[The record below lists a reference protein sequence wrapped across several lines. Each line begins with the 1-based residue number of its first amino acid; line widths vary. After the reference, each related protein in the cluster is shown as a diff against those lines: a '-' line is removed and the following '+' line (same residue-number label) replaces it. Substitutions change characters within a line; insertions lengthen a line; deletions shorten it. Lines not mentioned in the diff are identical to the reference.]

1 MVCIPLEKLPA
12 NCCSAPRMAW
22 SVTWR
27 WQFKVN
33 AKRAVRSVLIAG
45 DNLQN
50 NDDDDSEDDD
60 DDSMRAADWTTFSER
75 KRQRLV
81 KLL

>member
-1 MVCIPLEKLPA
+1 
-12 NCCSAPRMAW
+12 MAW
-22 SVTWR
+22 SPTWC

-50 NDDDDSEDDD
+50 NDDVDDD
-60 DDSMRAADWTTFSER
+60 DADFDDSSRPADWTTFSER
-75 KRQRLV
+75 KRQLAGCRS
-81 KLL
+81 